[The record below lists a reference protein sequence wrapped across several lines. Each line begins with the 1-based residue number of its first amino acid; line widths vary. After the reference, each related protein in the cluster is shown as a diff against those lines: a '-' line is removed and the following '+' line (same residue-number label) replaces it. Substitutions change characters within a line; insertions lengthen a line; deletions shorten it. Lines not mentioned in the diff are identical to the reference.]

1 MEDLHLIE
9 LPVLD
14 QQTLLTLLKTTAAK
28 YQLTY
33 QEEIAK
39 MIEIVK
45 PTDTIKTE
53 EMGKTWKEILTKKWQ
68 VDNKFL
74 DVSAD
79 SADIIKVI
87 V

>member
-1 MEDLHLIE
+1 
-9 LPVLD
+9 
-14 QQTLLTLLKTTAAK
+14 
-28 YQLTY
+28 
-33 QEEIAK
+33 

-45 PTDTIKTE
+45 PADTIKTE

-68 VDNKFL
+68 VDNKFI

-79 SADIIKVI
+79 STEIIKVI

>member
-1 MEDLHLIE
+1 
-9 LPVLD
+9 
-14 QQTLLTLLKTTAAK
+14 
-28 YQLTY
+28 
-33 QEEIAK
+33 

-53 EMGKTWKEILTKKWQ
+53 EMGKTWKEILIKKWQ

>member
-1 MEDLHLIE
+1 
-9 LPVLD
+9 
-14 QQTLLTLLKTTAAK
+14 
-28 YQLTY
+28 
-33 QEEIAK
+33 